1 MMKLSCFILLC
12 LCSTIVPVKGQNAVD
27 IIEKMRSAISRVNQ
41 SSFELHSKERFGEKY
56 IYKKMKF
63 HMQESPK
70 KVYMKDLDKGVELLY
85 VVGWNNNKGY
95 INPNGF
101 PWINVSL
108 SVYDSKVVAE
118 NHHTVDD
125 AGLGF
130 VNTLLRGFESTV
142 ERAGKDKKSLYT
154 YKGEVTY
161 DGRPCY
167 KVYIVP
173 PSEFKYVAYTTKRD
187 QNLMQLSRRIV
198 ASDFLMKE
206 RNKLSYT
213 RTIKKGTTLMVPNA
227 YAKKVV
233 VYIDKKTYMPVV
245 QMLYDEKGLFE
256 KYEYKKIST
265 YPKFCSNE
273 FTTDCSTYGF

>member
-1 MMKLSCFILLC
+1 MKSFSSILL
-12 LCSTIVPVKGQNAVD
+12 LSFCSIVSVSAQDAVTIIG
-27 IIEKMRSAISRVNQ
+27 KMRTAISKINK
-41 SSFELHSKERFGEKY
+41 SSFELHSKERFGDKY
-56 IYKKMKF
+56 VYKKMKF

-70 KVYMKDLDKGVELLY
+70 KVYMKDLEKGVELLY

-130 VNTLLRGFESTV
+130 VNTLLNGFESTV
-142 ERAGKDKKSLYT
+142 EKAGKEKSSLYT
-154 YKGEVTY
+154 YKGDVTY
-161 DGRPCY
+161 EGRSCY
-167 KVYIVP
+167 KIYIVP
-173 PSEFKYVAYTTKRD
+173 PTEFKYISYTTKRD

-206 RNKLSYT
+206 KNRLSYT
-213 RTIKKGTTLMVPNA
+213 RTIKKGTTLTVPNA
-227 YAKKVV
+227 YAKKVI

-256 KYEYKKIST
+256 KYEYKNISL
-265 YPKFCSNE
+265 YPKFASNE
-273 FTTDCSTYGF
+273 FTTDCASYGF